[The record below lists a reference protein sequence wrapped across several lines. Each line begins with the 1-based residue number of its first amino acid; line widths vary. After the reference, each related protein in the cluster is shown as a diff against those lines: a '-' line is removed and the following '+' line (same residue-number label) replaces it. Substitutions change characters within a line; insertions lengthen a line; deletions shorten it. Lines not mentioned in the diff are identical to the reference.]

1 MSRRNEITTL
11 KVGSTIFSTALASLL
26 EETPIWP
33 NVGLGACK
41 IIVRGRL
48 HAAEGLASRRR
59 GESGRN
65 DFVAGMLADVSE
77 VVLPPRVMNCEA
89 LRPPA
94 IF

>member
-1 MSRRNEITTL
+1 MAPYAQRD
-11 KVGSTIFSTALASLL
+11 K
-26 EETPIWP
+26 P
-33 NVGLGACK
+33 
-41 IIVRGRL
+41 RGQPR
-48 HAAEGLASRRR
+48 G